1 MNVPGWL
8 IKNIR
13 DSMIGLEGF
22 TGRMVKNEFEV
33 DKRWQ
38 EHLSQ
43 AVKESKPWKN
53 LWNFNVQTDH
63 VIETQPLNW

>member
-43 AVKESKPWKN
+43 AVKESKP
-53 LWNFNVQTDH
+53 
-63 VIETQPLNW
+63 